1 MSDKQKQWNEHHLK
15 NISEVLPRP
24 ALVLTD
30 NTHLLPAQ
38 GNALDLACG
47 LGGNALFMAKRG
59 LKVLGWDYSSV
70 AIEQL
75 KKLAELNKIKLQ
87 AEIRDVVMKPPTR
100 QSFDVI
106 AVSHF
111 LDRSIIPDLLSA
123 LKPGGLV
130 FYQTFIQEK
139 VNDTGPGNPDYLLK
153 PNELLELFSSL
164 RILVYREE
172 GLVGDVKQGFRNE
185 ALLVAQQSKSLRHP

>member
-1 MSDKQKQWNEHHLK
+1 MPDKQQQWNQRYR
-15 NISEVLPRP
+15 NDNPVDTPSP
-24 ALVLTD
+24 AFVLTE
-30 NTHLLPAQ
+30 NAHLLPER

-59 LKVLGWDYSSV
+59 LQVVAWDYSRV

-75 KKLAELNKIKLQ
+75 NQLAEHQKVSLQ
-87 AEIRDVVMKPPTR
+87 AEVRDVVMDPPEG

-111 LDRSIIPDLLSA
+111 LDRSIISDLINT
-123 LKPGGLV
+123 LKPGGLL
-130 FYQTFIQEK
+130 FYQTFVQEK
-139 VNDTGPGNPDYLLK
+139 VNDTGPGNPDFLLK

-164 RILVYREE
+164 RKLVYREE
-172 GLVGDVKQGFRNE
+172 GLVGNIKQGFRNE
-185 ALLVAQQSKSLRHP
+185 AFLVAQQVETLRHR